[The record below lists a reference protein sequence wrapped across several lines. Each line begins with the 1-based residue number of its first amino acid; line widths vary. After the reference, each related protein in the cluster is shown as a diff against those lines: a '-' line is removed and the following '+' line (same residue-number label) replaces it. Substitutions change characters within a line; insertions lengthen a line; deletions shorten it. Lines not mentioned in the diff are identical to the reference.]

1 MVYVNGGSEIPEAS
15 FGGYKMSGN
24 GREWGEI
31 AFEAQVVQAEV
42 DEDVDGSYSK
52 EPNRA

>member
-1 MVYVNGGSEIPEAS
+1 MVYVNGASEDPEAS
-15 FGGYKMSGN
+15 SGGCKSN

-42 DEDVDGSYSK
+42 DEDVDGSYTK